1 MKIWDRYVHYYLEHF
16 SSVQTEKEDGLPY
29 LRDKLFV
36 SILLVTFP
44 LCCLAYVPSI
54 ITSIIT
60 IKYVIGAFDTLTLL
74 LFLVIFLV
82 RNLSLNV
89 KKVVFS
95 AIFYMLSVVLLI
107 YMGMQGPGLIILL
120 WISVLIT
127 LFQSKKAGLISAGL
141 NAFLIMVMMALFPI
155 TKMPLSLF
163 QEYTLLSGITIG
175 INLIIFNTLA
185 VLSVSFLLD
194 HLNESFLK
202 EKKLRTLLKQESSDL
217 MKAKLK
223 AEESDKLKT
232 AFLTNMSHEIRTPM
246 NGILGFSTLLSE
258 PGLQGKDQ
266 QEYIAMIQKSGA
278 RMLNI
283 INEIVDISKLESGQV
298 DVQLSMTNINE
309 RIEHVFKLLKPDA
322 GKKNIGLSFENG
334 LSFYKANFKT
344 DGDKLYAILT
354 NLVKNAIKYT
364 DKGSINFGYNVVE
377 THGKVETHGRAS
389 LLQFFVKDTGIGI
402 PIHRQEAIFDR
413 FVQADIADL
422 EARQGAGL
430 GLSITKYYVEML
442 GGTIWVESEPEKG
455 STFYFTLPCNKNGSD
470 RTTNN
475 SLFNK

>member
-1 MKIWDRYVHYYLEHF
+1 MDIEIMIIKFWNRYVLYYLEHF
-16 SSVQTEKEDGLPY
+16 SSIQTKKEDGLPY

-44 LCCLAYVPSI
+44 LCSLAYLPSI

-60 IKYVIGAFDTLTLL
+60 EKYVIGAFDTLALL
-74 LFLVIFLV
+74 LFLLIFFTK
-82 RNLSLNV
+82 NLSMNV
-89 KKVVFS
+89 KKSLF
-95 AIFYMLSVVLLI
+95 ATIFYTLSVVLLI

-127 LFQSKKAGLISAGL
+127 LSQSKRAGLISAGL
-141 NAFLIMVMMALFPI
+141 NAFIIMLMMALFPI
-155 TKMPLSLF
+155 TEMPSSFF

-175 INLIIFNTLA
+175 INLIIFNALT
-185 VLSVSFLLD
+185 VFSVSFLLD

-217 MKAKLK
+217 LKAKLK

-258 PGLQGKDQ
+258 PGLNGKDQ
-266 QEYIAMIQKSGA
+266 QEYIAMIQKSGS

-283 INEIVDISKLESGQV
+283 INEIIDISKIESGQM
-298 DVQLSMTNINE
+298 DIQLSRANINE
-309 RIEHVFKLLKPDA
+309 KIEHVFKLLNPEA
-322 GKKNIGLSFENG
+322 EIKNISLSFENG
-334 LSFYKANFKT
+334 LSFYNAYIQT

-364 DKGSINFGYNVVE
+364 NKGSIKFGYNI
-377 THGKVETHGRAS
+377 VETHGRAS

-402 PIHRQEAIFDR
+402 PPHRQEAIFDR

-442 GGTIWVESEPEKG
+442 GGRIWLESEHQKG
-455 STFYFTLPCNKNGSD
+455 STFYFTLPFHEN
-470 RTTNN
+470 TTNRTKIN
-475 SLFNK
+475 HL

>member
-1 MKIWDRYVHYYLEHF
+1 MKIWDPYVHYYLEHF

-44 LCCLAYVPSI
+44 LCCLAYIPSV

-60 IKYVIGAFDTLTLL
+60 DKYVIGASDTMTML
-74 LFLVIFLV
+74 LFLIIFFV
-82 RNLSLNV
+82 RNLSMNV
-89 KKVVFS
+89 KKGLF
-95 AIFYMLSVVLLI
+95 ATIFYILSVVLLI
-107 YMGMQGPGLIILL
+107 YMGMQGPSLIILL

-127 LFQSKKAGLISAGL
+127 LYHSKRAGMISAGL
-141 NAFLIMVMMALFPI
+141 NALIFLLLMVIFPI
-155 TKMPLSLF
+155 TSIKTPLF
-163 QEYTLLSGITIG
+163 HEFTPLSGITIG
-175 INLIIFNTLA
+175 FNLLIFNALS

-194 HLNESFLK
+194 HLNDSFLK

-217 MKAKLK
+217 LKAKLK

-232 AFLTNMSHEIRTPM
+232 AFLANMSHEIRTPM

-258 PGLQGKDQ
+258 PGLKGKDQ
-266 QEYIAMIQKSGA
+266 EEYIAMIQKSGD

-283 INEIVDISKLESGQV
+283 INEIVDISKLESGLM
-298 DVQLSMTNINE
+298 DIKLSMTNINE
-309 RIEHVFKLLKPDA
+309 KIEHVFKLLKPNADR
-322 GKKNIGLSFENG
+322 KNIGLSFENG
-334 LSFYKANFKT
+334 LSFYNANFKI

-364 DKGSINFGYNVVE
+364 DKGSIKFGYNHVE
-377 THGKVETHGRAS
+377 TLHVTS
-389 LLQFFVKDTGIGI
+389 LQFFVKDTGIGI
-402 PIHRQEAIFDR
+402 PVHRQKAIFDR

-430 GLSITKYYVEML
+430 GLSITKGYVEML
-442 GGTIWVESEPEKG
+442 GGNIWVESEPGKG
-455 STFYFTLPCNKNGSD
+455 STFYFTLKPK
-470 RTTNN
+470 
-475 SLFNK
+475 LV

>member
-44 LCCLAYVPSI
+44 LCCMAYIPSI

-60 IKYVIGAFDTLTLL
+60 DKYVIGAFDTLTML
-74 LFLVIFLV
+74 LFLLIFFV
-82 RNLSLNV
+82 RNFSLNV
-89 KKVVFS
+89 KKALFS
-95 AIFYMLSVVLLI
+95 TIFYILCIVLLI

-141 NAFLIMVMMALFPI
+141 NAFLIMLMMALFPI
-155 TKMPLSLF
+155 TEMPLSFF

-175 INLIIFNTLA
+175 LNLIIFNTLA

-194 HLNESFLK
+194 HLNGSFLK

-258 PGLQGKDQ
+258 PGLHGKDQ
-266 QEYIAMIQKSGA
+266 Q
-278 RMLNI
+278 
-283 INEIVDISKLESGQV
+283 
-298 DVQLSMTNINE
+298 
-309 RIEHVFKLLKPDA
+309 
-322 GKKNIGLSFENG
+322 
-334 LSFYKANFKT
+334 
-344 DGDKLYAILT
+344 
-354 NLVKNAIKYT
+354 
-364 DKGSINFGYNVVE
+364 
-377 THGKVETHGRAS
+377 
-389 LLQFFVKDTGIGI
+389 
-402 PIHRQEAIFDR
+402 
-413 FVQADIADL
+413 
-422 EARQGAGL
+422 
-430 GLSITKYYVEML
+430 
-442 GGTIWVESEPEKG
+442 
-455 STFYFTLPCNKNGSD
+455 
-470 RTTNN
+470 
-475 SLFNK
+475 